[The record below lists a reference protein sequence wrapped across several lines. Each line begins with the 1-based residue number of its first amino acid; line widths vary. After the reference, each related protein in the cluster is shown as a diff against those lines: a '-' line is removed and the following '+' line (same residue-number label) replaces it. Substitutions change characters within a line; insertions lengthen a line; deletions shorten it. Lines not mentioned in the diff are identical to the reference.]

1 MMHSSEDRVAVPNTQ
16 YGDLI
21 PLGHCGLVSARTK
34 GPSYEVDKK
43 FYVLEDTIINRR
55 SGILSNRSFR
65 LYFAGQGMS
74 FIGDGLRSLAIPLL
88 VFHLTGSALSLGIT
102 YALEF
107 LPFAL
112 AGLVGGSLADR
123 LDRRQLMIVCTV
135 VRFVIIV
142 TLIAGALRGFLSL
155 ALIYSGIV
163 VISVAAAIF
172 MGGEASS
179 IPYTVGKDKATQAVS
194 TLIAAEQGANLIAP
208 PIGGALYSI
217 AGPVPALIV
226 NAVTYLLS
234 LGAIAAIPTLGPEAP
249 GPLPTFAE
257 LRADITQ
264 GFRFLWA
271 DKVMRTITLM
281 SLGLNLFG
289 MMAMA
294 IYIPFYK
301 IALGASDAQVGLTL
315 GISAVGSICGS
326 LLAGVY
332 AGKWP
337 FGKAISVAYA
347 IDGLIFVP
355 VVFLHS
361 LWLVVLF
368 WALASGSAAFSTTQI
383 VSWRMRIIPQE
394 SISRVFGAV
403 RLIVLIGVVP
413 GTVLGGYLADHYY
426 VRLPVIV
433 STFGYLVLA
442 SMALSS
448 PAVWRDNR

>member
-1 MMHSSEDRVAVPNTQ
+1 
-16 YGDLI
+16 
-21 PLGHCGLVSARTK
+21 
-34 GPSYEVDKK
+34 
-43 FYVLEDTIINRR
+43 
-55 SGILSNRSFR
+55 
-65 LYFAGQGMS
+65 MS
-74 FIGDGLRSLAIPLL
+74 FIGDGMRTLAIPLL
-88 VFHLTGSALSLGIT
+88 VFHLTGSAFSLGIT

-123 LDRRQLMIVCTV
+123 LDRRRLMIVCNV
-135 VRFVIIV
+135 VRFAIIV
-142 TLIAGALRGFLSL
+142 TLIVGALRGFLSL

-163 VISVAAAIF
+163 IISIAAAIF

-179 IPYTVGKDKATQAVS
+179 IPFTVGKDKATQAVS

-208 PIGGALYSI
+208 PIGGALFSI
-217 AGPVPALIV
+217 GGAVPALVV
-226 NAVTYLLS
+226 NAFTYLGS
-234 LGAIAAIPTLGPEAP
+234 LGAIARIPTLGPDEP
-249 GPLPTFAE
+249 GPLPTFGE

-271 DKVMRTITLM
+271 DTVMRTITLM

-294 IYIPFYK
+294 VYIPFYK

-315 GISAVGSICGS
+315 GLASVGSIGGS
-326 LLAGVY
+326 LLAGAY

-337 FGKAISVAYA
+337 FGRAVCVAYA
-347 IDGLIFVP
+347 VDAIIFIP
-355 VVFLHS
+355 VIFLHS
-361 LWLVVLF
+361 LWLVVVF
-368 WALASGSAAFSTTQI
+368 WALASASAAFSIAQI

-413 GTVLGGYLADHYY
+413 GTILGGYLAEQYY
-426 VRLPVIV
+426 VRLPIIV
-433 STFGYLVLA
+433 STIGYLVLA
-442 SMALSS
+442 SVAFAV